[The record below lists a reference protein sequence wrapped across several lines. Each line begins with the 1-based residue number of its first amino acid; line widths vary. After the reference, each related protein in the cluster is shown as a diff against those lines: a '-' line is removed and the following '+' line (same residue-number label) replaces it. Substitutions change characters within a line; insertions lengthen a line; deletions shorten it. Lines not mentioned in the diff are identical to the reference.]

1 MTLEKLIAL
10 LQTVCP
16 ETYELAAPQ
25 GVKRR
30 IVAHTYTNGRSLYG
44 DDQNLF
50 DIEKVQ
56 LDILTQKNSDTL
68 LLDVCECCA
77 HGASPTRLRPS
88 TNTTMT
94 GTRALHRAAGA
105 DLMASFKFNGMDEL
119 TLSLS
124 QLAQTPEDVQY
135 SMLEAG
141 AAVLVKA
148 WKKGARADEAHRP
161 AY

>member
-25 GVKRR
+25 GVNRC

-68 LLDVCECCA
+68 LLDVCEL
-77 HGASPTRLRPS
+77 LRAWCI
-88 TNTTMT
+88 TYTLVAIHEYDDEWN
-94 GTRALHRAAGA
+94 ALRSIVQ
-105 DLMASFKFNGMDEL
+105 LEL
-119 TLSLS
+119 I
-124 QLAQTPEDVQY
+124 
-135 SMLEAG
+135 
-141 AAVLVKA
+141 
-148 WKKGARADEAHRP
+148 
-161 AY
+161 